1 MIVQKSLHKIM
12 LGLANYLLFAINLER
27 KWKRWCTGIYMY
39 QYIVYFKSTELN
51 SKPLQKRYYE
61 MFICSADVGLS
72 LYKRTVA
79 DWMSLFSELAYFS
92 SLKLLYTQKKNI
104 CIWINTFWEWYT
116 HVLGY
121 HSTGEHIY
129 SSCPMG
135 IVLFYS

>member
-1 MIVQKSLHKIM
+1 MIAQKSLDKIM

-61 MFICSADVGLS
+61 LNVYLQCRCRLVCIRERLQIECLCFQNQPTL
-72 LYKRTVA
+72 
-79 DWMSLFSELAYFS
+79 
-92 SLKLLYTQKKNI
+92 LKLLYTQKKNI

-129 SSCPMG
+129 TSCPMG